1 MSIKCRRG
9 SVLWRDICDFFFVF
23 SAENCFFSAVWCARF
38 HAREREECLF
48 SRGADSFLKKFLLLF
63 FLVVVAKYFF
73 FAERKQ
79 AEQLFKFCFFVC
91 LLLFFFRSFHTRE
104 TCVLRRK
111 VISHIVII
119 QSTIRSTPRAD
130 AERKSARHQKRGEL
144 FFKLRFFVF
153 FVLKVPS
160 FFTES
165 ERKVIAHPVKFE
177 SQRRTSS

>member
-1 MSIKCRRG
+1 MGQFYGEI
-9 SVLWRDICDFFFVF
+9 SVIFFLSFRLKTAFSLPFGVFV
-23 SAENCFFSAVWCARF
+23 STS
-38 HAREREECLF
+38 RERRMFIFERSRLFLEE
-48 SRGADSFLKKFLLLF
+48 FLLLF

-119 QSTIRSTPRAD
+119 
-130 AERKSARHQKRGEL
+130 
-144 FFKLRFFVF
+144 
-153 FVLKVPS
+153 
-160 FFTES
+160 
-165 ERKVIAHPVKFE
+165 
-177 SQRRTSS
+177 